1 MIELMDLPFESDAFE
16 PMISKKTIELHYG
29 KHHRG
34 YVDKVN
40 ILVIGTEFQDA
51 ELEDIIRKTAEKPEY
66 QALYNNVGQVYNHN
80 IYWQSFGIW
89 ERLQE
94 ELKLD
99 ILQQFGS
106 EEELKN
112 QLVEAVMKVFGS
124 GWVWLVK
131 QKSGHFAIIA
141 TKNGDTPPIDEGEV
155 LFNID
160 VWEHAYYLDYQNARQ
175 KYAEQFVSKVLKI

>member
-1 MIELMDLPFESDAFE
+1 MIELLALPFSEDAFE
-16 PMISKKTIELHYG
+16 PMISKKTIQLHYG

-51 ELEDIIRKTAEKPEY
+51 KLEDIIRKTAGNPAY
-66 QALYNNVGQVYNHN
+66 QALYNNAGQVYNHN
-80 IYWQSFGIW
+80 VYWESFGVW
-89 ERLQE
+89 EKFSE

-99 ILQQFGS
+99 ILSQFGS
-106 EEELKN
+106 TEELRN
-112 QLVEAVMKVFGS
+112 QLIEDVMKVFGS
-124 GWVWLVK
+124 GWVWFIK
-131 QKSGHFAIIA
+131 QKTGDFQIIT
-141 TKNGDTPPIDEGEV
+141 TKNGDTPPLDDMEI